1 MTYKVSGIE
10 NKKIKSFTDLIA
22 WQIGH
27 EVVLDVYKITKTF
40 PKNEQYGLASQMR
53 RSSVSVTS
61 NIAEGFSRKTRE
73 NKNQFYFIAQG
84 SLTELQSQLKISL
97 DVGYIDAQNFSE
109 LIDKTYRLHK
119 LINGLI
125 KSSATKP
132 NIPNTKYQIP
142 NTETEE

>member
-1 MTYKVSGIE
+1 MAYKVSSI
-10 NKKIKSFTDLIA
+10 KKIKSFTDLIA
-22 WQIGH
+22 WQVGH

-40 PKNEQYGLASQMR
+40 PKDEQYGLTSQTR

-73 NKNQFYFIAQG
+73 NKNQFYFMAQG
-84 SLTELQSQLKISL
+84 SLTELQNQLKVSL
-97 DVGYIDAQNFSE
+97 DVSYVDIEKFDV
-109 LIDKTYRLHK
+109 LIAKTHRLHK

-132 NIPNTKYQIP
+132 KIPNTSYPTP